1 MIDVNSSS
9 RTSLEFL
16 DTRPAV
22 EVSDAEYGR
31 LLGYPRDHEPSER
44 ARELAEWARQWYA
57 EHGRP
62 WVYLREAQLQV
73 GQDMLKFDGV
83 EFHSPRLRELFR
95 EAGVQRAM
103 FVAVS
108 AGRACEEHARQLW
121 QESKPDEYFFL
132 EIFGSAVVE
141 QLCATLSG
149 RICDFADRDGLMA
162 VPHYSPGYTGWDISD
177 QNKLFELIARG
188 VDQPWPEPLQVLSSG
203 MLKPKKSL
211 LAVVGLA
218 PRTAEGLAGA
228 RRVPCESCGLSPCG
242 YRRAAYRHAPMAHQN
257 GNAAPKPTASAAA
270 APALTRNATYSVSAR
285 ALAKWSGER
294 VRVTPRADGLVEAR
308 FRFDGTTCSNMG
320 VPLAF
325 EYRVELS
332 GPQDGYRVLR
342 AVCQPVEGEDGYQQ
356 MCAYLNDGDALMQA
370 IGAAPPVLGRPLD
383 DVLSWTREPAPSGC
397 YCTANSRAHKWG
409 LALEAIH
416 YTLAQAAGDAV
427 ARAAP

>member
-1 MIDVNSSS
+1 MIGLRSSFPAV
-9 RTSLEFL
+9 LEIL

-22 EVSDAEYGR
+22 DVSDAEYGR
-31 LLGYPRDHEPSER
+31 LLGYPRDHVPGER
-44 ARELAEWARQWYA
+44 ARELAVSARQWYA

-62 WVYLREAQLQV
+62 WVYLREAQLEV
-73 GQDMLKFDGV
+73 GGDVLKFDGTD
-83 EFHSPRLRELFR
+83 FHSPRLRDLFR
-95 EAGVQRAM
+95 EAGVQRAL

-188 VDQPWPEPLQVLSSG
+188 VEQPWPESLEVLSSG

-218 PRTAEGLAGA
+218 PRTAEGIAA
-228 RRVPCESCGLSPCG
+228 TRRVPCEACGLSPCG
-242 YRRAAYRHAPMAHQN
+242 YRRAPYRHATVSS
-257 GNAAPKPTASAAA
+257 APPGK
-270 APALTRNATYSVSAR
+270 PALQHSGAYKVSTR
-285 ALAKWSGER
+285 ALAKWSTER
-294 VRVTPRADGLVEAR
+294 VRIEPRADGAVNAF

-320 VPLAF
+320 APLAF
-325 EYRVELS
+325 EYQVELS
-332 GPQDGYRVLR
+332 APEDGYRILR
-342 AVCQPVEGEDGYQQ
+342 AACQPVAGEDGYRQ
-356 MCAYLNDGDALMQA
+356 MCAYLGDADGLMKS
-370 IGAAPPVLGRPLD
+370 IAAPPPLVGRPLD
-383 DVLSWTREPAPSGC
+383 EVLSWTRDAAPSGC

-416 YTLAQAAGDAV
+416 YTLAQSAAGAEERV
-427 ARAAP
+427 AP